1 MAGKGDPKTG
11 GRKKG
16 TPNKTTADI
25 KAAFRDHGQ
34 EFVRAMLK
42 LTKSKDENVRLKALQ
57 ICLDRG
63 YGKAVQHGDVPVD
76 VEKLR

>member
-16 TPNKTTADI
+16 TGNKTTADI
-25 KAAFRDHGQ
+25 KLAFQKHGQ

-42 LTKSKDENVRLKALQ
+42 LTKSGRGENPR
-57 ICLDRG
+57 D
-63 YGKAVQHGDVPVD
+63 
-76 VEKLR
+76 